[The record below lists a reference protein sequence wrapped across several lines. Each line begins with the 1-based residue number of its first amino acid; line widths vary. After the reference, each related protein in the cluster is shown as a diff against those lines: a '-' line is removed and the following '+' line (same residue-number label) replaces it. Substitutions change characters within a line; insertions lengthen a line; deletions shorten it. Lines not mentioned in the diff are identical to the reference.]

1 MRRRLALGLVVGTAV
16 LAGCGGGGGGDT
28 TGHVAGGTPR
38 SFYGVIGGD
47 PFLDGPTLA
56 RLGRGGVGTL
66 RVNFGWGLVQPSR
79 GAPYNWSQYDLE
91 VAGAA
96 VNGIRVLATLYGSPT
111 WA

>member
-28 TGHVAGGTPR
+28 TEHVAGGTPR
-38 SFYGVIGGD
+38 SFYGVISAD

-66 RVNFGWGLVQPSR
+66 RVNFGWGSR
-79 GAPYNWSQYDLE
+79 
-91 VAGAA
+91 AA
-96 VNGIRVLATLYGSPT
+96 VLPTTGPSTTWRSPGRR
-111 WA
+111 